1 MAGNSATTSQNEPLI
16 STPESPV
23 GYVMV
28 LLAAVTGLIHV
39 VAITNAIQFSQTL
52 AILFALNALGFFGI
66 IAVYFT
72 RFWRPELYV
81 ATALYSLATIIALF
95 LFPEVN
101 FSIEEFYR
109 GGSINPIVVVSKAVE
124 AGIVVCAFY
133 LYAQED

>member
-1 MAGNSATTSQNEPLI
+1 MGVSNTTGEESLI
-16 STPESPV
+16 STPDSPV

-72 RFWRPELYV
+72 RFWRPELYI

-101 FSIEEFYR
+101 FSLEQFYR
-109 GGSINPIVVVSKAVE
+109 DGSLNPIVVV
-124 AGIVVCAFY
+124 
-133 LYAQED
+133 

>member
-1 MAGNSATTSQNEPLI
+1 MAGNSATTSQTESLI

-28 LLAAVTGLIHV
+28 LLAAVTGLIHII
-39 VAITNAIQFSQTL
+39 AITNAIKFSQTL
-52 AILFALNALGFFGI
+52 AILFALNGLGFFGI
-66 IAVYFT
+66 IVLYFT
-72 RFWRPELYV
+72 RFWRPELYI
-81 ATALYSLATIIALF
+81 ATALYALATIIALF

-109 GGSINPIVVVSKAVE
+109 DGSLNPIVVVSKAVE
-124 AGIVVCAFY
+124 VGIVFCAAY